1 MFRGARAAIPE
12 GIARC
17 LIRITRMKRVLISG
31 YGDIGRRASALL
43 GGAIEFRPLG
53 RRSGE
58 DLDRPE
64 TLGGI
69 AGWADRVLHLA
80 PPPDS
85 GEADTRSAHLLAAL
99 DAADVPPER
108 FVYASTSGVYGD
120 CAGAWVDED
129 RPPQPGTAR
138 GLRRLDA
145 ERRIAA
151 WCAAHGVAL
160 VILRVPGIY
169 AADRLPLARLRAGMP
184 VLRDADDGYTN
195 HIHAEDLARICLRA
209 LEDDAPPGIYNASDD
224 SELKMGAWYDLLA
237 DTVGCPRPPRIPRA
251 EAAAKIPAASLSF
264 MGESRRL
271 VNRRLK
277 DVLGYRLRY
286 PSVGDGLR
294 ALTPDPASVRG
305 VR

>member
-1 MFRGARAAIPE
+1 
-12 GIARC
+12 
-17 LIRITRMKRVLISG
+17 MKRVLIAG
-31 YGDIGRRASALL
+31 YGDIARRASALRP
-43 GGAIEFRPLG
+43 AEMSFRPLG

-58 DLDRPE
+58 DLDRPP
-64 TLGGI
+64 TLSRI
-69 AGWADRVLHLA
+69 AGWADCVLHLA

-99 DAADVPPER
+99 EGGALPGR

-184 VLRDADDGYTN
+184 VLREADDVHTN

-209 LEDDAPPGIYNASDD
+209 LDADAPAGIYNASDD

-251 EAAAKIPAASLSF
+251 EAAARIPAASLSF
-264 MGESRRL
+264 MSESRRL

-277 DVLGYRLRY
+277 EVLGYRLRY
-286 PSVGDGLR
+286 PRVDDGLR
-294 ALTPDPASVRG
+294 DLRPDPGNGRDAP
-305 VR
+305 